1 MNEGVDQRLD
11 QNQVGQLKQQI
22 IGHEKLF
29 SQWSLLL
36 ERQQIT
42 GSFLFVGPAGVGKR
56 KSAWSFIQQTLCE
69 KRVTFEEA
77 CGHCGAC
84 RRVASHQHES
94 VLFVEPDGAFIKVEQ
109 GQEILHFV
117 QLQSLSRHRFVL
129 IDEAHRMNAAVANA
143 LLKTLEESV
152 DGTTFILLAPSLTSV
167 LPTIRSRLRVFH
179 FQPVPLD
186 QIRSQKA
193 VPEWALEASLG
204 RFNILEALG
213 TTEERQ
219 FRTQWADF
227 FIKLML
233 SPNSLTEDGWRESLK
248 NKEELRL
255 ALDLWL
261 KLVRDALLMQQ
272 GETKSLLTLDL
283 NPQLQKLAS
292 LSEDTLQK
300 IGAGLIEMQK
310 EMNFNKDAVLSL
322 ESLYIQVK
330 QSAST
335 VKSDSTC

>member
-1 MNEGVDQRLD
+1 MA
-11 QNQVGQLKQQI
+11 QLKEQV

-56 KSAWSFIQQTLCE
+56 KSAWAFIQQTLCE
-69 KRVTFEEA
+69 KRTSDQDA
-77 CGHCGAC
+77 CGECGAC
-84 RRVASHQHES
+84 RRVSSHHHEG
-94 VLFVEPDGAFIKVEQ
+94 VHFVGPDGSFIKVEQ
-109 GQEILHFV
+109 GHDILHFV
-117 QLQSLSRHRFVL
+117 QLQSISRHRFVL
-129 IDEAHRMNAAVANA
+129 IDEAHRMNLAVANS
-143 LLKTLEESV
+143 LLKTLEEPPE
-152 DGTTFILLAPSLTSV
+152 GTTFILLAPSLTSV

-179 FQPVPLD
+179 FQPVPLEK
-186 QIRSQKA
+186 IKAQKT

-204 RFNILEALG
+204 RFNVLEALG

-227 FIKLML
+227 FVKLML
-233 SPNSLTEDGWRESLK
+233 SPDSLTEEGWRESLK

-261 KLVRDALLMQQ
+261 KLVRDALFMQQ
-272 GETKSLLTLDL
+272 GEKKSLLTLDL
-283 NPQLQKLAS
+283 NAQLQKLVQLPAA
-292 LSEDTLQK
+292 TLQK
-300 IGAGLIEMQK
+300 MGAGLIEIQK

-330 QSAST
+330 QSVST
-335 VKSDSTC
+335 ALSDRNSTHERT